1 MSYQSMATEI
11 QKALKKYGEDIDLS
25 WMNEMAGQIDKW
37 DRMYRNKA
45 DWLDDNVKSCE
56 LPASIAGE
64 IARLVTLEMKSEITG
79 SPRAEYLN
87 GYYQQLLKDIRIKV
101 EYACARGGLVFKPY
115 ATENGLVIQ
124 CVQANKFFPIAFD
137 DEGKITDG
145 IFVEEFTRNKKVYTR
160 LERHTILR
168 RMIQGKLTSKLLVR
182 NYAFVSNIKTKT
194 LGSPINLK
202 DVDRWQDLEEAV
214 EFVNIFKLPF
224 GYMRIPLANTI
235 DPDSP
240 LGVSVYS
247 RAVGS
252 IKSADIRHSQIDWE
266 YEAKEAA
273 VHVSEQMLKYNK
285 DTNKFTYPGGKKRL
299 YRQLEYNVGA
309 SDKPLLDVYSPD
321 IRDASLHSGYDKQ
334 LKLVEFNCNLAYGT
348 LSDPNNVD
356 KTAEEI
362 RSSKQRSY
370 SMVASVQQALQ
381 SALEDLIDAMNYWC
395 GQYELCQDGDVH
407 SSFNWDDSV
416 VVDKEKDR
424 QTDRTDVAMGA
435 MKLWE
440 YRMKWYGEDEEEAK
454 AVLSDEEVEEETD
467 PKEED
472 ETE

>member
-11 QKALKKYGEDIDLS
+11 QKALKRAGEDIDLS

-45 DWLDDNVKSCE
+45 DWLDDTVKSCE

-64 IARLVTLEMKSEITG
+64 VARLVTLEMKSEITG
-79 SPRAEYLN
+79 SPRADYLN
-87 GYYQQLLKDIRIKV
+87 GYYQNLLKDIRIKV

-137 DEGKITDG
+137 DEGRITDG

-168 RMIQGKLTSKLLVR
+168 RMVQQQLTSKLLVR

-202 DVDRWQDLEEAV
+202 DIDRWQDLEEAV
-214 EFVNIFKLPF
+214 EFANIFKLPI
-224 GYMRIPLANTI
+224 GYMKIPLANTI

-247 RAVGS
+247 RAVES
-252 IKSADIRHSQIDWE
+252 IKTADIRHSQIDWE

-309 SDKPLLDVYSPD
+309 TDKPLLDVYSPD
-321 IRDASLHSGYDKQ
+321 IRDASLHNGYDKQ

-370 SMVASVQQALQ
+370 SMVASVQQSLQ
-381 SALEDLIDAMNYWC
+381 RALEDLIDAMNYWC
-395 GQYELCQDGDVH
+395 GQYELCNDGDVNY
-407 SSFNWDDSV
+407 SFIWDDSI

-440 YRMKWYGEDEEEAK
+440 YRMKWYGESEEEAK
-454 AVLSDEEVEEETD
+454 AALNDEEVEDETE